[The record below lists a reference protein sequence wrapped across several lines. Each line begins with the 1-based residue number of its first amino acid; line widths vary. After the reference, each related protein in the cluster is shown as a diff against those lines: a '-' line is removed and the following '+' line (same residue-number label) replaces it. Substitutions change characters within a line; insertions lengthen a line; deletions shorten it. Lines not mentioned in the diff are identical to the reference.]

1 MGFKFL
7 INRGR
12 NPGLSRRT
20 ALVVLLLSVGE
31 YSPGYVVSEII
42 FSSAL
47 GAGAM
52 ESNRNRESG
61 MTQVSIMAWGYMFA
75 LTEGSRSIV
84 GFCASVFREETPRI
98 KIIYTTMYFTLS
110 VYANYITMQRYEKI
124 LIPCNT

>member
-1 MGFKFL
+1 MGFILL

-12 NPGLSRRT
+12 NPGLSRSI
-20 ALVVLLLSVGE
+20 ALAVLLLSAGE
-31 YSPGYVVSEII
+31 YSPVYVVSEII
-42 FSSAL
+42 FSSAF

-52 ESNRNRESG
+52 ESTRNKESG

-75 LTEGSRSIV
+75 LAEGKRSIV

-98 KIIYTTMYFTLS
+98 KIIYTTMYFTLY
-110 VYANYITMQRYEKI
+110 VYAHYISIQRYVKI